1 MPSLWRRGAVGGF
14 RVTFIEDNRSLIMA
28 RPLFSII
35 TVSCD
40 QGSLLRGAIESAV
53 RQECAEVEHIVIE
66 RGATSEAAQVV
77 SEYPHVLFVQEPFIT
92 ESQALNCALSQATG
106 EVVSILSP
114 GERYCVDAF
123 AHVAEEIQRHPIVMG
138 AVSLTSASGDVVEK
152 IENMERSW
160 FDSLKYWVNRAMP
173 SRAGVFFKRE
183 VLLELGI
190 EGDDTFDEG
199 LRFVPDFD
207 LWLRLQER
215 HPFSLSLPAVV
226 ATSPV
231 SYSKVSTSYQRELSR
246 IYRRHCSRRIHPEQ
260 SLSFV
265 VACEEP
271 NEQFDVFIESIQGQS
286 LPGLEVVL
294 VDSRGTS
301 ASYDHLCDQASQY
314 ESRFRNLTFQVVPIH
329 NDPQSKVTPVDI
341 GVRAAR
347 SALVACVQPRGDM
360 PKHFA
365 VEVLRLFLR
374 DEVGLVLPR
383 LEKTVASQLFT
394 IKHGTA
400 VFNPTGPFSLASV
413 AHIDYVVRKVAWLD
427 CGRSL
432 SYEKL
437 FEREFVSKRLMVMMA
452 HKAWR
457 VVHEPL
463 LSVEREAS
471 NSAEE
476 PFRLY
481 VNSLV
486 VDELA
491 REMKRSPFSIARAN
505 LGFGLVLSDD
515 LWQAA
520 QEVIRNIPEGS
531 LVDDGE
537 LSIERLRAIVGERPA
552 YGPARYVLAKALEG
566 NGDARLAKIERSQ
579 WEDIHKDEKNS
590 PLYGGVGAYG
600 LKRP

>member
-1 MPSLWRRGAVGGF
+1 
-14 RVTFIEDNRSLIMA
+14 MA
-28 RPLFSII
+28 RPTFSII
-35 TVSCD
+35 TVSFD

-53 RQECAEVEHIVIE
+53 RQECAQLEHIIIE
-66 RGATSEAAQVV
+66 RGTTSEAAAIA
-77 SEYPHVLFVQEPFIT
+77 SEYSHVIFIQEPFTT
-92 ESQALNCALSQATG
+92 EAQALNYALSKTTG
-106 EVVSILSP
+106 EVVSVLAP
-114 GERYCVDAF
+114 GERYCAAAF
-123 AHVAEEIQRHPIVMG
+123 ARVAQEIVRHPIIMG
-138 AVSLTSASGDVVEK
+138 AVSLTSAAGDVVEK
-152 IENMERSW
+152 IENIERSW
-160 FDSLKYWVNRAMP
+160 FDSLKYWVARAMP
-173 SRAGVFFKRE
+173 SRAGVFFKRD

-207 LWLRLQER
+207 LWLRIQER
-215 HPFSLSLPAVV
+215 YPFSLTLPTVV

-231 SYSKVSTSYQRELSR
+231 SYSKISASYQRELSR

-265 VACEEP
+265 IACDEP
-271 NEQFDVFIESIQGQS
+271 SDQIDLFIESIQNQS
-286 LPGLEVVL
+286 LPGIEVVL
-294 VDSRGTS
+294 VDSIGTS
-301 ASYDHLCDQASQY
+301 VSYDRLCVQASQY

-329 NDPQSKVTPVDI
+329 NDPQSKVTPVDR
-341 GVRAAR
+341 GVRSAR
-347 SALVACVQPRGDM
+347 SGLVACVQPCGDM

-365 VEVLRLFLR
+365 IEALRLFLR
-374 DEVGLVLPR
+374 DEVGLILPR
-383 LEKTVASQLFT
+383 LEKGVAAQLFT

-400 VFNPTGPFSLASV
+400 VFNPTGPFSLTSAV
-413 AHIDYVVRKVAWLD
+413 PIDYVVRKVAWLD

-457 VVHEPL
+457 IQHEPL
-463 LSVEREAS
+463 LPPQRERAGL
-471 NSAEE
+471 AEE

-486 VDELA
+486 VDEIA
-491 REMKRSPFSIARAN
+491 REMKRSPFSIVRAN

-520 QEVIRNIPEGS
+520 QEVIRNIPERS
-531 LVDDGE
+531 LGE
-537 LSIERLRAIVGERPA
+537 AEEISIEQLCAIVGERPA
-552 YGPARYVLAKALEG
+552 YGPAHYVLAKALEG
-566 NGDARLAKIERSQ
+566 KGDSHHAKAVRSQ
-579 WEDIHKDEKNS
+579 WEDIHKEERSS
-590 PLYGGVGAYG
+590 PLYGGVEVSG